1 MKISKDGVTVEE
13 TDDTGVLIYNVSLP
27 SGYDYTLYLTDTK
40 GTLQY
45 QGSSCNIDIMDAIML
60 KNAIDSRDFNKLKA
74 DCTID
79 SITLLG
85 VSYDL
90 VNSTLYPN

>member
-13 TDDTGVLIYNVSLP
+13 TDDAGVLIYNVSLP
-27 SGYDYTLYLTDTK
+27 TGYDYTLYLTDTK

-45 QGSSCNIDIMDAIML
+45 QGSSCNIDVMDATTL